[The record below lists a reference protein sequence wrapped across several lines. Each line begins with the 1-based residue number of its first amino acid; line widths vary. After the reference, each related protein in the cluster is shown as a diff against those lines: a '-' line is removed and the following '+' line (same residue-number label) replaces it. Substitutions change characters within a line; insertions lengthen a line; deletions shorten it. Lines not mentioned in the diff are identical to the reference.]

1 MSVQEAVRRVISPD
15 YVGSTEVAA
24 TDAAD
29 QVRVSLGLSGE
40 VTAVVALQLTETVKV
55 TEGLRE
61 AIFEAANRDEAARV
75 MNELALMGALDP
87 ALDPEAPAAASTTLA
102 PLPGPTAPRLVV
114 RPPEE
119 QADHLARYINRGG
132 LEPIVAPGD
141 RWKTSSNGYLSLA
154 INDRGQLAAF
164 KADQEWLFGVS
175 LDRLNNALK
184 EAVES

>member
-1 MSVQEAVRRVISPD
+1 MSVQEAVQRVISPD
-15 YVGSTEVAA
+15 YVGSIESAA

-29 QVRVSLGLSGE
+29 QVRVSLGLRGE
-40 VTAVVALQLTETVKV
+40 VTAVMALQLTSRLKAE
-55 TEGLRE
+55 EGLRE
-61 AIFEAANRDEAARV
+61 AVFEAANRAEAARV
-75 MNELALMGALDP
+75 MNELALLG
-87 ALDPEAPAAASTTLA
+87 ALDPEAPAGASRALA

-114 RPPEE
+114 RSPDE
-119 QADHLARYINRGG
+119 QADHLARYIASGG
-132 LEPIVAPGD
+132 LDPIVAPGD
-141 RWKTSSNGYLSLA
+141 RWRTSSNGYLSVA

>member
-1 MSVQEAVRRVISPD
+1 MSVQEAVSRVISPD
-15 YVGSTEVAA
+15 YVGSAEVAA

-40 VTAVVALQLTETVKV
+40 VTAVVTLQLTKTVKV

-61 AIFEAANRDEAARV
+61 AIFEAANRAEAARV

-87 ALDPEAPAAASTTLA
+87 ALDPEAPPRASQTLA
-102 PLPGPTAPRLVV
+102 PLPGPTAPQLVV
-114 RPPEE
+114 RSPDE

-132 LEPIVAPGD
+132 LEPIEAPGD
-141 RWKTSSNGYLSLA
+141 RWKTSDNGFLSLA
-154 INDRGQLAAF
+154 INVRGQLAAF
-164 KADQEWLFGVS
+164 KADQEWLYAVS